1 MKLDRFPGEA
11 FLKKKNL
18 YYKLNVI
25 FGLFFSFP
33 VLGFLI
39 FSIKYDMLK
48 DEYVPYFF
56 LGVLIC
62 SFVGFSILKNL
73 FDKIASISEQMSTNY
88 ITELSEEQGQYDA
101 DELHRIVQSFSTIEA
116 QFNNTFSQLEKKSS
130 EISILKDLSEL
141 CYVTFD
147 PEEIL
152 HVTLERSLVLTNSDL
167 GSILTL
173 SKNEPKSFIVKATVG
188 LGKYVKSGDHIDF
201 DTSIAKYA
209 VINKAPLVVED
220 IERDNRFGRANL
232 EHYGTRSF
240 ICMPIKTSKEIFGV
254 LTISSKTNNRIYNQE
269 DVDVLTP
276 LLSNAAF
283 TYENLRLIKENEQ
296 SALYVKSIEKIF
308 KILNSS
314 FRDSEL
320 IHAVLNEVQSVI
332 QFDLSILM
340 TNSDCKPGYI
350 KISDM
355 LVKGPSNIAR
365 GSRYAYKNSVIE
377 KVFKQE
383 STLIVDDVASLNND
397 VDRKLFKENGCR
409 SCLLAPM
416 KSDGVVTG
424 VLVLG
429 MKDSGVFNGVQDLV
443 NWIANGLSLAIERN
457 KLSADVVKRNQELDT
472 VQQIGSALASST
484 FDISKVLK
492 YTMDMIREVINV
504 EAGSL
509 LFLEN
514 DELEIAVAFN
524 TRIKS
529 LKKFRLKIGQGIAGY
544 VAARGKSIIVN
555 NTEKSPHF
563 FPIIDDVSGFKTRSA
578 LCVPMISQGKVI
590 GVIEVMNKI
599 DGAFDRDDK
608 DLLQS
613 IATSVCIALE
623 NARLYKET
631 VSMAEHERDIRHMF
645 QKFVPKE
652 ILDRILHDLETG
664 KPVVEELKTLT
675 LLNIDIRGFSHLAKE
690 IGTQKTVAL
699 LNSFFSVMGGVVFK
713 HQGIVDKYLGDGF
726 LALFGAPVSS
736 TRDADNAVAAA
747 LEMKSSLS
755 AVNKYLGK
763 TFDATVEMGISVH
776 TGEVV
781 VGNIGFEKKMDY
793 TVIGDSVNTVFR
805 LQNITKSFPNGI
817 LISEN
822 TLRAARSSLEV
833 GEIKLSHDIL
843 REFSGMKVYELL
855 GLETEKAISVA
866 AN

>member
-1 MKLDRFPGEA
+1 
-11 FLKKKNL
+11 
-18 YYKLNVI
+18 
-25 FGLFFSFP
+25 
-33 VLGFLI
+33 
-39 FSIKYDMLK
+39 MLK

-73 FDKIASISEQMSTNY
+73 FDKISSISEQMSTNY
-88 ITELSEEQGQYDA
+88 ITELSDESDQYDA
-101 DELHRIVQSFSTIEA
+101 DELHKIVQSFSAIET
-116 QFNNTFSQLEKKSS
+116 QFGNTFSQLEKKTS

-167 GSILTL
+167 GSILML
-173 SKNEPKSFIVKATVG
+173 AKDEPKSFIVKATVG

-201 DTSIAKYA
+201 ETSIAKYA
-209 VINKAPLVVED
+209 VINKSPLVVED

-232 EHYGTRSF
+232 SHYGTKSF
-240 ICMPIKTSKEIFGV
+240 VCMPIKTSKEIFGV

-269 DVDVLTP
+269 DVEVLTP

-320 IHAVLNEVQSVI
+320 IHAVLSEVQSVI
-332 QFDLSILM
+332 PFDLSILM

-350 KISDM
+350 KIFDM
-355 LVKGPSNIAR
+355 LIKGPSSIAK
-365 GSRYAYKNSVIE
+365 GSCYAYKNSVIE

-383 STLIVDDVASLNND
+383 STLIVDDPAAFNND

-409 SCLLAPM
+409 SCMLAPL

-429 MKDSGVFNGVQDLV
+429 RKESGVFNGVQDLA

-472 VQQIGSALASST
+472 VRQIGSALASST

-529 LKKFRLKIGQGIAGY
+529 MKKFRLKIGQGIAGY

-555 NTEKSPHF
+555 DTEKSPHF

-599 DGAFDRDDK
+599 DGDFDLDDK

-652 ILDRILHDLETG
+652 ILDKILHDSETG

-675 LLNIDIRGFSHLAKE
+675 LLNIDIRGFSHLAKQ
-690 IGTQKTVAL
+690 IGTQKTVAM
-699 LNSFFSVMGGVVFK
+699 LNSFFSVMGGIVFK
-713 HQGIVDKYLGDGF
+713 HHGIVDKYLGDGF
-726 LALFGAPVSS
+726 LAFFGAPVSS
-736 TRDADNAVAAA
+736 TMDADNAVAAA
-747 LEMKSSLS
+747 LEMKRSLS
-755 AVNKYLGK
+755 TVNDYLGK
-763 TFDATVEMGISVH
+763 TFHATVEMGISVH

-822 TLRAARSSLEV
+822 TLRAARSNLEV
-833 GEIKLSHDIL
+833 GEIKVSNDIL
-843 REFSGMKVYELL
+843 KEFSGMKVFELL
-855 GLETEKAISVA
+855 DLETEKTISVA